1 MSKHFEDA
9 RYYLGRAAEHAKAG
23 VKEELEPVEARVKD
37 LVGIV
42 DDGGP
47 EPSRLDRLQADLKK
61 LEERA
66 EGEARGGGGGTR
78 AHRRVSRPQRR
89 QSGVGQPGR
98 TRFAAFKP
106 CRP

>member
-37 LVGIV
+37 LVGIGE
-42 DDGGP
+42 DEEP
-47 EPSRLDRLQADLKK
+47 EPSRLDRLQADLKE

-66 EGEARGGGGGTR
+66 EGEAREAVASAR
-78 AHRRVSRPQRR
+78 ERVAEYR
-89 QSGVGQPGR
+89 GR
-98 TRFAAFKP
+98 DAAKAE
-106 CRP
+106 